1 MAVLVAT
8 PANVVA
14 QLAAAKPGDTVQL
27 VGAFDHVALK
37 NRVFSPPLTLDLTQA
52 TLVNLHLDAAQGVTI
67 QGGVFKAKPGD
78 WLGALYVGGHCAHVK
93 ISGVTIDASGGPG
106 VTFRDSMDCSLE
118 SSRID
123 NTRVGVTVMN
133 VDGFSVVGN
142 TLVGMSA
149 DGVDVYSCWLGR
161 VTHNVICGSHATDDA
176 HRDGIQLGDTI
187 AGAAPSSDIEVAYN
201 LIHGDT
207 QGVTSFR
214 PNPGHLRISIHDNMV
229 VGSQPQGIALY
240 DGQNSTVKNN
250 HVHTLPGALNRTS
263 VNVVGG
269 NTAAC
274 GNTASAGAGKAAW
287 ADGACP

>member
-1 MAVLVAT
+1 MTILIAT
-8 PANVVA
+8 AADVIVQLKAA
-14 QLAAAKPGDTVQL
+14 QPGDTVQL

-37 NRVFSPPLTLDLTQA
+37 GRTFSPPLTLDLSKA

-67 QGGVFKAKPGD
+67 IGGMFKALAGD
-78 WLGALYVGGHCAHVK
+78 WLGALYVGGHSAHVK
-93 ISGVTIDASGGPG
+93 VSGVTIDASGGPG

-118 SSRID
+118 SSRIG
-123 NTRVGVTVMN
+123 NARVSVALQN
-133 VDGFSVVGN
+133 VDGFSIVGN
-142 TLVGMSA
+142 TLTCMSL
-149 DGVDVYSCWLGR
+149 DGVDIYSCWRGR
-161 VTHNVICGSHATDDA
+161 VTHNVICGSHAVDDG
-176 HRDGIQLGDTI
+176 HRDGIQLADTV
-187 AGAAPSSDIEVAYN
+187 AGTAPSSDIEVAYN

-214 PNPGHLRISIHDNMV
+214 PNPGHLRISIHDNTV

-240 DGQNSTVKNN
+240 DGQDCAVKNN
-250 HVHTLPGALNRTS
+250 HVHTLPGAPNRVS

-287 ADGACP
+287 ADGTCL